1 MISTSPCLVKSP
13 SAPERLNINHL
24 TPIKPKEETK
34 PKINILKKLKLVE
47 EARVTETILDSI
59 ETTLEIVNGPVKTD
73 PNASIESSPDSYKFK
88 MGHRKKAIQA
98 ADNSFVILDRSDP
111 RDTSPSPT
119 TATPKKTP
127 RFMRAKSDIDCFMA
141 SRKKMRE
148 EEESKKEQKNVSE
161 ITENRDEREVI
172 KEALE
177 KSSMK
182 CDECGNLFLNESKFD
197 FFYINKVF

>member
-1 MISTSPCLVKSP
+1 M
-13 SAPERLNINHL
+13 
-24 TPIKPKEETK
+24 
-34 PKINILKKLKLVE
+34 VE
-47 EARVTETILDSI
+47 EARITETILDSI
-59 ETTLEIVNGPVKTD
+59 ETTLEIVNGPAKTD

-127 RFMRAKSDIDCFMA
+127 RFSRTKSDIDCFMA

-148 EEESKKEQKNVSE
+148 EEESKKEQKNSTE
-161 ITENRDEREVI
+161 IAENRDEREVI

-177 KSSMK
+177 KSSTK
-182 CDECGNLFLNESKFD
+182 CDECGSFFLNESID
-197 FFYINKVF
+197 SILYANKVF